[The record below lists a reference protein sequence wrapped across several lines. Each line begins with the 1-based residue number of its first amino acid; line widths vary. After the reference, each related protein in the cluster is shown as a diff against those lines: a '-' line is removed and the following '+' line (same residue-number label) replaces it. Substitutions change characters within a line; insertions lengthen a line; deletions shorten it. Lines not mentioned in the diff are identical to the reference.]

1 MKKRKLKR
9 KVIALI
15 EFNTGEGYRKE
26 YVVKTT
32 LTELRKQIRKQVK
45 KPIKRI
51 KFLKGGK

>member
-45 KPIKRI
+45 RPIKRI